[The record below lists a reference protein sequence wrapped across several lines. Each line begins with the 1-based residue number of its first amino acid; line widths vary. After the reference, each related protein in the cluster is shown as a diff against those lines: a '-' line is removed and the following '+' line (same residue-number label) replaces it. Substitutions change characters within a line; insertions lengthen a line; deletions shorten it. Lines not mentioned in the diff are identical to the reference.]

1 MSYSLLEAAQAI
13 LSRLNDLPD
22 SSELTEI
29 KNKLPELLKKGESA
43 SSDIRNLLNSHP
55 TVKQWKYNLL
65 NSDESQRKDFR
76 HFDEVPGRITA
87 TTHEPPLYPI
97 YQCPECD
104 YQWAQHQRWDTPP
117 LCPHHNTLLHKLES

>member
-13 LSRLNDLPD
+13 LS
-22 SSELTEI
+22 
-29 KNKLPELLKKGESA
+29 
-43 SSDIRNLLNSHP
+43 IRILLNSHP

-65 NSDESQRKDFR
+65 NLDESQRKDFR

-87 TTHEPPLYPI
+87 TMTELPGGITATTGEPPLYPI

-104 YQWAQHQRWDTPP
+104 YQWFQHQWWDTPP
-117 LCPHHNTLLHKLES
+117 LCPHHNILLHKLES